1 MNPTIPSGTEL
12 RTKALERVKGYVC
25 KDRQATHGDAE
36 DNFRQ
41 IAAYWALYKG
51 YPFTPGDVA
60 AMMAL
65 VKIARMKTSPDY
77 VDNWDDLAGYA
88 ICGAGLADKKRMSE
102 QPKEAVEP
110 VNVLNHAKCPQCHH
124 KIFFDLTPHWHTPPN
139 EVIETCPK
147 CDTKFRPLVP

>member
-65 VKIARMKTSPDY
+65 VKIA
-77 VDNWDDLAGYA
+77 
-88 ICGAGLADKKRMSE
+88 GLRI
-102 QPKEAVEP
+102 
-110 VNVLNHAKCPQCHH
+110 L
-124 KIFFDLTPHWHTPPN
+124 IT
-139 EVIETCPK
+139 
-147 CDTKFRPLVP
+147 